1 MNASDI
7 RRWLFVLLAVVLV
20 RTPAEGQ
27 GERHIRLIGT
37 SDVHGNYFPYDF
49 MGRKAGEGS
58 LARVAAFV
66 AGQRDSLGCDR
77 VVTLDCGDILQ
88 GQPSAYYYNF
98 IDTAATHVC
107 AAALNLIGY
116 DAGTVGNHDVETGH
130 AVYDR
135 RAGQCRFPLLGA
147 NVTDVRTGNPYWRP
161 YALIERGGLRIA
173 VLGLVTPSIPKWL
186 PETLWKGLRF
196 EDMTETARR
205 WMPVLRDREKADIV
219 VGLFHSGAGDPLA
232 GGRLNEHASLQVA
245 REVPGFDLIVCGH
258 DHRETCRT
266 VVNVAGDTVRV
277 LNPGAGGMKVA
288 LADICVLP
296 AQAGKCR
303 KTVSGQLAD
312 IRPLTPDSAFCR
324 QLDAAFRAV
333 RSFTGERIGYN
344 ATPLST
350 RPAYFGPSA
359 FVDFIHSLQ
368 LKISGADISFA
379 APLSFDAGIPA
390 GDIRVSD
397 MFNLYKYENLLYV
410 MRMTGDEILR
420 YLEFSYGRWTRRMSC
435 AEDTM
440 LNFRP
445 DPASCDEPWQRLATP
460 SYNFDSAAG
469 LRYTVDLRK
478 EEGKKITV
486 LSLTDGRAFSPDS
499 VYRVA
504 VNSYR
509 GNGGGDLLTR
519 GAGIPKEE
527 LAGRILWST
536 EKDLRYYLMEEIRRQ
551 GRMAPRPRNEW
562 KFIPGEWVEKT
573 AVRDAKILFE

>member
-1 MNASDI
+1 MSASDI
-7 RRWLFVLLAVVLV
+7 RQWLLVLPAVLLMWI
-20 RTPAEGQ
+20 PAAGQ
-27 GERHIRLIGT
+27 RERHVRLIGT

-49 MGRKAGEGS
+49 TGRKAGAGS

-66 AGQRDSLGCDR
+66 GGQRDSLGRDR

-98 IDTAATHVC
+98 IDTVATHVC
-107 AAALNLIGY
+107 ASALNLIGY

-135 RAGQCRFPLLGA
+135 WAGQCRFPLLGA
-147 NVTDVRTGNPYWRP
+147 NVTDVRTGEPYWRP

-186 PETLWKGLRF
+186 PETLWRGLSF
-196 EDMTETARR
+196 GDMVEAARR

-219 VGLFHSGAGDPLA
+219 VGLFHSGTGGERAD
-232 GGRLNEHASLQVA
+232 GRLNEHASLQVA

-266 VVNVAGDTVRV
+266 VTNTAGDTVLV

-288 LADICVLP
+288 LADIRVRT
-296 AQAGKCR
+296 ARGGKCR
-303 KTVSGQLAD
+303 KTVSGRLTDICPLA
-312 IRPLTPDSAFCR
+312 PDTAFCG
-324 QLDAAFRAV
+324 LLEPTFRAV
-333 RSFTGERIGYN
+333 RSFTDERLGYN
-344 ATPLST
+344 ESPIST

-368 LKISGADISFA
+368 LQISGADISFA
-379 APLSFDAGIPA
+379 APLSFDTEIPA

-410 MRMTGDEILR
+410 IRMTGSEILR
-420 YLEFSYGRWTRRMSC
+420 YLEFSYGRWTRRMCC

-440 LNFRP
+440 LNFRSV
-445 DPASCDEPWQRLATP
+445 PASCAEPWQRLSTP

-469 LRYTVDLRK
+469 LRYTVDLRR
-478 EEGKKITV
+478 EAGKKVTV
-486 LSLTDGRAFSPDS
+486 LSLTDGRAFHPDS
-499 VYRVA
+499 TYRVA

-536 EKDLRYYLMEEIRRQ
+536 EKDLRYYLMQEIRCL
-551 GRMAPRPRNEW
+551 GRVAPRSRKEW
-562 KFIPGEWVEKT
+562 KFIPEEWVEKA
-573 AVRDAKILFE
+573 AVRDAEILFE